1 VFSGKV
7 ASNKILQM
15 ETKPTN
21 EDVQMGLM
29 LVEAQRFWEGKR
41 RFNFNIA
48 VGISGVVGLIP
59 LLMFMPFYLAFFIP
73 GILFYGFVANT
84 CYSLGY
90 VLDSYIIT
98 NPNGSKSLKQNRQ
111 VLYLVGVILS
121 CIVTFFGSL
130 VFGLLAWD

>member
-1 VFSGKV
+1 MFSGKV
-7 ASNKILQM
+7 ASNKIMQM

-29 LVEAQRFWEGKR
+29 LLEAQRFWEGKR

-73 GILFYGFVANT
+73 GIVFYGFVANA

-98 NPNGSKSLKQNRQ
+98 KSNGSKSLKQNRQ

-130 VFGLLAWD
+130 VFGLSQKM

>member
-1 VFSGKV
+1 
-7 ASNKILQM
+7 M
-15 ETKPTN
+15 ETKPTK
-21 EDVQMGLM
+21 EDIKMGLM

-48 VGISGVVGLIP
+48 VGISGVVGLIL

-90 VLDSYIIT
+90 VLDSYTIT
-98 NPNGSKSLKQNRQ
+98 NSNGSKSLKQNRQ
-111 VLYLVGVILS
+111 LLYLTGVVLS
-121 CIVTFFGSL
+121 CIITFFGSL

>member
-1 VFSGKV
+1 
-7 ASNKILQM
+7 M
-15 ETKPTN
+15 ETKPSK
-21 EDVQMGLM
+21 EDIEMGLM

-59 LLMFMPFYLAFFIP
+59 LLMFMPFYLVFFIP

-90 VLDSYIIT
+90 VLDSYTIT
-98 NPNGSKSLKQNRQ
+98 NSNGSKSLKQSRQ
-111 VLYLVGVILS
+111 VLYLTGVVLS
-121 CIVTFFGSL
+121 CIITFFGSL

>member
-1 VFSGKV
+1 
-7 ASNKILQM
+7 M
-15 ETKPTN
+15 ETKPTK
-21 EDVQMGLM
+21 EDIEMGLM

-41 RFNFNIA
+41 RFKFNIA

-90 VLDSYIIT
+90 VLDSYTIT
-98 NPNGSKSLKQNRQ
+98 NSNGSKSLKQNRQ
-111 VLYLVGVILS
+111 LLYLTGVVLS
-121 CIVTFFGSL
+121 CIITFFGSL